1 MTDWRTY
8 DWEARRRRII
18 HARARSAGELVL
30 IVAAVVVLTMVLA

>member
-8 DWEARRRRII
+8 DWESRRRRII

-30 IVAAVVVLTMVLA
+30 IVSAVVVLTLVLS

>member
-30 IVAAVVVLTMVLA
+30 VLSAVIVLTLVLS

>member
-30 IVAAVVVLTMVLA
+30 VLSAVIVLTLVLA

>member
-18 HARARSAGELVL
+18 HARARATGELVFVL
-30 IVAAVVVLTMVLA
+30 SAVIVLTLVLA